1 MFTWKEFEV
10 EQQRREEERVQA
22 NRHRIV
28 RATINTQKS
37 AVFNLQLAIG
47 KRLVAWGTNLQERCM
62 EMASIYPEL
71 TKELLDGKS
80 TTL

>member
-1 MFTWKEFEV
+1 MFTWKEYEV
-10 EQQRREEERVQA
+10 EQQRREEERVHA

-28 RATINTQKS
+28 KAAVNTQKS
-37 AVFNLQLAIG
+37 AVLNLQLAIG

-71 TKELLDGKS
+71 TKELLDGRS